1 MCRFG
6 AFRGA
11 CRPAFRITLAS
22 PQNSVSSNRDLFKA
36 NGGLASTWLTPWRLV
51 PRLFLQSCWATADS
65 QYGRSV
71 MNRQATGSPE
81 TSHEVFEAVRREH
94 RSLGGKVARI
104 RQALAGDIITGEKI
118 AAIL

>member
-1 MCRFG
+1 
-6 AFRGA
+6 
-11 CRPAFRITLAS
+11 
-22 PQNSVSSNRDLFKA
+22 
-36 NGGLASTWLTPWRLV
+36 
-51 PRLFLQSCWATADS
+51 
-65 QYGRSV
+65 